1 MPSPADKYREDL
13 LYEIATDSY
22 IYGPSEYLD
31 LLNEEYERV
40 KVVDNANQN
49 QT

>member
-1 MPSPADKYREDL
+1 MNPADEYRKGL

-22 IYGPSEYLD
+22 MNGPSEYLD

-40 KVVDNANQN
+40 KGDE
-49 QT
+49 